1 MHPPTNTQAT
11 MSYRCHY
18 PTLLLLLT
26 LSAPASWAQTAAES
40 AAASPEPSRPLNL
53 SLPRDAVWSS
63 TVRSDLPAAE
73 RPRGDASAL
82 PDMGARANGGQ
93 GQRGRMPYGSG
104 YEARQRDPSGVGS
117 GQGVGQGGGQG
128 GGSGG
133 GRGMGGGRHRQ

>member
-1 MHPPTNTQAT
+1 MT
-11 MSYRCHY
+11 YRFHT

-63 TVRSDLPAAE
+63 TVRSDPPAAE
-73 RPRGDASAL
+73 RPQGDASAL
-82 PDMGARANGGQ
+82 PDMGARASGGP

-104 YEARQRDPSGVGS
+104 YEARQGDSS
-117 GQGVGQGGGQG
+117 G
-128 GGSGG
+128 GGSGPAGAGGGRGSGGGG
-133 GRGMGGGRHRQ
+133 GRGMGRGR

>member
-1 MHPPTNTQAT
+1 
-11 MSYRCHY
+11 MSYRFHT

-40 AAASPEPSRPLNL
+40 TAASPEPGRPLNL

-104 YEARQRDPSGVGS
+104 YEARQRDSS
-117 GQGVGQGGGQG
+117 GGGSSQAGAG
-128 GGSGG
+128 GGRGSGSGG
-133 GRGMGGGRHRQ
+133 GRGMGRGR